1 MEYLKF
7 SDGRTEEDLPRPKLD
22 LCSKNSPEPQDV
34 TIICDK
40 EEVLAHKCVLVSRS
54 EYFFSMFSSSWSESC
69 CELTLPLEVNL
80 VQTVLDYL
88 YTDDC
93 ARVSS

>member
-1 MEYLKF
+1 MGFFSTKDTKGGETKAEAEGEAWSGTHRAMEYLKF

-40 EEVLAHKCVLVSRS
+40 EEVLARKCVLVS
-54 EYFFSMFSSSWSESC
+54 SSGYVCWS
-69 CELTLPLEVNL
+69 
-80 VQTVLDYL
+80 
-88 YTDDC
+88 
-93 ARVSS
+93 